1 MGATT
6 ASRIQTPH
14 GVVSVATR
22 EQIEASPAWR
32 ASFAD
37 HRQDH
42 RYYHIVEDTI
52 KQGFEHGYLVVEGT
66 DGGAIAVQPFF
77 VHKQDLLGGAGR
89 FVRALAGLVRRLFPS
104 FLFLRTLMVGCAA
117 GEGHLEGDGNGK
129 ATRVAG
135 ALHAALTRVA
145 KRTRS
150 SLIVMKEFPSAY
162 RPAMACMSNDG
173 YARIPSFPMTRLRI
187 DGFASFDEYLSTAL
201 SKNGRKSLRRNLRKA
216 EAAGPIEMQVM
227 TDVTPVIDEVYPLY
241 LQVYERATM
250 RFEKLTKEYLARLG
264 GEMPD
269 RSRFFVWRKAG
280 RAVAFAVTMV
290 TGGTLY
296 DLYLGM
302 EYPLALDLH
311 LYFYTFRDVLSWAI
325 GEKLTWYCSTPLG
338 YDPKLHLGCELAPL
352 DLYVKHRWGLANFV
366 MKRLLPYLGPTRGDK
381 TLPAFANYR
390 EMWGDDA
397 GG

>member
-1 MGATT
+1 MGVTT
-6 ASRIQTPH
+6 VSRIQTPH

-22 EQIEASPAWR
+22 EQIEAKAVWR

-52 KQGFEHGYLVVEGT
+52 RQGFEHRYLVIEGD
-66 DGGAIAVQPFF
+66 DGEAIAVQPFF
-77 VHKQDLLGGAGR
+77 VLNQDLLGGAGKFIR
-89 FVRALAGLVRRLFPS
+89 AIAGFVRRFFPG

-135 ALHAALTRVA
+135 ALQAALTKVA
-145 KRTRS
+145 KQTRS
-150 SLIVMKEFPSAY
+150 SLIVMKEFPSTY
-162 RPAMACMSNDG
+162 RSAMACMSNDG

-187 DGFASFDEYLSTAL
+187 DGFASFDEYVSKAL
-201 SKNGRKSLRRNLRKA
+201 SKNGRKSLRRNLRPA
-216 EAAGPIEMQVM
+216 EAAGPIDLQVM

-250 RFEKLTKEYLARLG
+250 RFEKLTKEYLSRLG
-264 GEMPD
+264 SEMPD
-269 RSRFFVWRKAG
+269 KSRFFVWRQAG
-280 RAVAFAVTMV
+280 KAVAFAVTMV
-290 TGGTLY
+290 AGGTLY

-338 YDPKLHLGCELAPL
+338 YDPKLHLGCDLAPL
-352 DLYVKHRWGLANFV
+352 DLYVKHRWGIANFV
-366 MKRLLPYLGPTRGDK
+366 MKRVLPYLGPTRGDK
-381 TLPAFANYR
+381 TLPGFANYR